1 MDLGSAIRARRD
13 RLGLTLEA
21 LAERTG
27 VSRAMLSEIER
38 GAKNPTIRV
47 VVRIAEAL
55 GCSVSQLLGEQ
66 PSPAADRTTVVR
78 REERRTLVDPRTGV
92 ERQSLSP
99 SLLRRGAEVVWYVI
113 PPGRCAGPF
122 PPHPP
127 GVEEHITVVR
137 GELRCR
143 LAGREIELREGDAV
157 SFPADVEHEFRNAGA
172 GPCQYILVHLFGDQA
187 VGTPHP

>member
-1 MDLGSAIRARRD
+1 MDLGTTIRSRRN

-21 LAERTG
+21 LAGRSG

-38 GAKNPTIRV
+38 GTKNPTIRV
-47 VVRIAEAL
+47 VVRVAGAL
-55 GCSVSQLLGEQ
+55 GCGVSELLGEQ
-66 PSPAADRTTVVR
+66 TPATADRTTVVR

-99 SLLRRGAEVVWYVI
+99 SLLCLGAEVVWYVI
-113 PPGRCAGPF
+113 PPGRSAGPF

-127 GVEEHITVVR
+127 GVEEHITVVA
-137 GELRCR
+137 GEMHCH
-143 LAGREIELREGDAV
+143 LADREINLREGDAF

-172 GPCQYILVHLFGDQA
+172 GPCHFFLVHLFGDQA
-187 VGTPHP
+187 AGSRQS